1 MFTLHN
7 GDCHQFKPPAFDVVI
22 TDPPYPNFL
31 ANEYNYF
38 DGLLE
43 FLNEYQCRQFV
54 FWTVT
59 EPFPLSFTAKHT
71 WDKITGTYARY
82 EYIYERNGETQEYN
96 FKYQKYNN
104 FIDAQFYRDVK
115 TDHPS
120 QKNVAHIKKMIS
132 MFTKEGDVI
141 YDPFMGSGTMGVAA
155 LQLQRDFIGVE
166 LKAEYF
172 QVAESRIKQAAL
184 QPGLFTPSNN
194 RLHSDVGDSPAQQ
207 ALFTPEADT
216 AEGKSPTPAPR
227 R

>member
-7 GDCHQFKPPAFDVVI
+7 GDCHKFQPPAFDLIV
-22 TDPPYPNFL
+22 TDPPYPNVYQD
-31 ANEYNYF
+31 EYGYF
-38 DGLLE
+38 DGIID
-43 FLNEYQCRQFV
+43 FLDDYSCRQFV

-82 EYIYERNGETQEYN
+82 EYIYERNGDTKEYE

-120 QKNVAHIKKMIS
+120 QKNVAHIKKLLS
-132 MFTKEGDVI
+132 LFSKEGDVI
-141 YDPFMGSGTMGVAA
+141 YDPFMGSGTVGVAA
-155 LQLQRDFIGVE
+155 LQLQRLFVGVE
-166 LKAEYF
+166 RKAEYF
-172 QVAESRIKQAAL
+172 AIAEKRIKSAAL

-194 RLHSDVGDSPAQQ
+194 RLHLTGGTVPANRV
-207 ALFTPEADT
+207 LSTPEDLPS
-216 AEGKSPTPAPR
+216 EG
-227 R
+227 